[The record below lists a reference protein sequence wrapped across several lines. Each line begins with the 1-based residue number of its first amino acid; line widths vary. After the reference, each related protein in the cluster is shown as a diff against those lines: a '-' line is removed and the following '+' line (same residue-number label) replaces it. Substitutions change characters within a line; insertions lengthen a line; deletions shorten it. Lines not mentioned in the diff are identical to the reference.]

1 MAQLICLGNEAERI
15 SDKRHAWKLYVRG
28 TVNVIQKVVIKLH
41 PSFKQPVRES
51 TGPLFE
57 FKSSGWGTFDID
69 VEIYWKN
76 GTTLRTTWELQF
88 ERRDSHRFVEIPPDV
103 LAGISTE
110 ERKAASFAPD
120 CASAA
125 DHAAATSD
133 HASSDEETDEADR
146 HTARSAAELPTQSS
160 SDLHL
165 PDVFSKSQMAVGEPS
180 GIGRPKSAEPIAA
193 AAAAAA
199 EAPAAIAAT
208 RDVDIEIPAADA
220 IPKAKAKAKA
230 TSKTRAKARARSVTG
245 SRPDARDDV
254 LPSIGTG
261 EIPIDPALRP
271 ELCTRLQA
279 AGFLPH
285 GHALFMHGRGYD
297 GPTRDPKC
305 AWASRKPPRDDH
317 EAPPWLTASEF
328 EDHPDVLMAKCRQLA
343 QFFRLSQKT
352 VAYTGAGI
360 SAAVIGQAARSGQ
373 NTVGWKADTR
383 KASPTFT
390 HHALGFLG
398 RNGLIHSWV
407 QQNHD
412 GLPQKAGFP
421 QEFINEIHGSWYDPC
436 NPVVKYSGSLHDR
449 AFPWMEDDANTADLV
464 IVLGTSLGGLNADQ
478 VAINTAERSLIAGPG
493 GGSGGALGTVCI
505 NLQQT
510 EQDGKMTLRLFGK
523 SDDILRGLLAE
534 LGFGRIRLDPVTWPL
549 VSRAQVPYDAEGRR
563 LPAGARRLM
572 WLDLGD
578 GQQVRITAGHNI
590 QGARQPQYMHIGAS
604 RPYVYKGVRR
614 EPGVGLGRIVRRDE
628 AFRCVL
634 VFGGSTLQCV
644 VALMLCQLSM

>member
-1 MAQLICLGNEAERI
+1 
-15 SDKRHAWKLYVRG
+15 
-28 TVNVIQKVVIKLH
+28 
-41 PSFKQPVRES
+41 
-51 TGPLFE
+51 
-57 FKSSGWGTFDID
+57 
-69 VEIYWKN
+69 
-76 GTTLRTTWELQF
+76 
-88 ERRDSHRFVEIPPDV
+88 
-103 LAGISTE
+103 
-110 ERKAASFAPD
+110 
-120 CASAA
+120 
-125 DHAAATSD
+125 
-133 HASSDEETDEADR
+133 
-146 HTARSAAELPTQSS
+146 
-160 SDLHL
+160 
-165 PDVFSKSQMAVGEPS
+165 
-180 GIGRPKSAEPIAA
+180 
-193 AAAAAA
+193 
-199 EAPAAIAAT
+199 
-208 RDVDIEIPAADA
+208 
-220 IPKAKAKAKA
+220 
-230 TSKTRAKARARSVTG
+230 
-245 SRPDARDDV
+245 
-254 LPSIGTG
+254 
-261 EIPIDPALRP
+261 
-271 ELCTRLQA
+271 
-279 AGFLPH
+279 
-285 GHALFMHGRGYD
+285 
-297 GPTRDPKC
+297 
-305 AWASRKPPRDDH
+305 
-317 EAPPWLTASEF
+317 
-328 EDHPDVLMAKCRQLA
+328 
-343 QFFRLSQKT
+343 
-352 VAYTGAGI
+352 
-360 SAAVIGQAARSGQ
+360 
-373 NTVGWKADTR
+373 VGWKADTR

-628 AFRCVL
+628 ASSSFMLEIEGVQMRL
-634 VFGGSTLQCV
+634 GIWWLDSAMRGGV
-644 VALMLCQLSM
+644 DALPIVNVNPQFE